1 MSSHNKYI
9 GYDGK
14 EYEIP
19 GGLKW
24 DKCFSINQ
32 LISAWYK
39 CYGEKLPEQHDG
51 FIKELI
57 SIASTLEVDGLVKT
71 AEDFNLEIKGADF
84 GDKNQVEK
92 LVRDNLDDMFETGLL
107 WDSYELPLVEVFES
121 ILSDSD
127 LDEVKKDIKDF
138 HNIKITVSTD
148 NQEIQQVDIDTVH

>member
-14 EYEIP
+14 EYKIP

>member
-1 MSSHNKYI
+1 MSSNNKYI

-32 LISAWYK
+32 LITAWFK

-57 SIASTLEVDGLVKT
+57 NIASTLEVDGLVKT
-71 AEDFNLEIKGADF
+71 TEDFNFQIKGAHYN
-84 GDKNQVEK
+84 DKYKVEK
-92 LVRDNLDDMFETGLL
+92 LIRDNLDDMFETGLL
-107 WDSYELPLVEVFES
+107 RDSYELPLVQVFETF
-121 ILSDSD
+121 LSDSD

-138 HNIKITVSTD
+138 HNIKITVSLD
-148 NQEIQQVDIDTVH
+148 NQDVQQVDIDTVY